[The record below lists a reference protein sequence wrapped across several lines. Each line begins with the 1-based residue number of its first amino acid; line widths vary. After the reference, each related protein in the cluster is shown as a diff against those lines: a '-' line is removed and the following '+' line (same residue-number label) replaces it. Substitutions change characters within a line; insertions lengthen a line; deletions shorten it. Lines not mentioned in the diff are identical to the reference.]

1 MSDLTGKTAVVTGAA
16 SGIGL
21 AMATLFAETG
31 MNVVM
36 TDIEAAALSAAAD
49 NLGHSVKNSLGNKTS
64 VIALAADVASAE
76 AMDELA
82 EQVYARFGSV
92 QLLCNNAGVFASG
105 ASWECS
111 DADYRWLLDVNVLG
125 IANGIRSFVPRMIA
139 QGDNC
144 HVVNTASMA
153 GLTTKRFSS
162 VYCMSKAAAL
172 SLSEC
177 RLLAR

>member
-21 AMATLFAETG
+21 AMATLFAEKG

-82 EQVYARFGSV
+82 EQVYARLGSV
-92 QLLCNNAGVFASG
+92 QLL
-105 ASWECS
+105 
-111 DADYRWLLDVNVLG
+111 
-125 IANGIRSFVPRMIA
+125 
-139 QGDNC
+139 
-144 HVVNTASMA
+144 
-153 GLTTKRFSS
+153 
-162 VYCMSKAAAL
+162 
-172 SLSEC
+172 
-177 RLLAR
+177 